1 MSPTASVSEST
12 VPDTTTSA
20 SVSGVHAGPAD
31 HDPGELDYHAL
42 NAMLNLYD
50 IDGKIQFEKD
60 REAAHQYF
68 LQHVN
73 QNTVFF
79 HDLDE
84 KLDYL
89 LEENYYEPEVL
100 AKYDREF
107 VKLLFGHAY
116 GKKFRFPT
124 FLGAFKYYTSYT
136 LKTFDGK
143 RYLERF
149 EDRVCMVALTLADG
163 DTSLAR
169 ALVDEIIEGRFQ
181 PATPTFLNSGKKQRG
196 EPVSCFL
203 LRIEDNMESIG
214 RAINSALQLSK
225 RGGGVALLLSNIREH
240 GAPIKK
246 IENQSSGVIPIM
258 KLLEDSFSYANQ
270 LGARQGAGAV
280 YLHAHHPDIY
290 RFLDTKRENADEKI
304 RIKTLSLGVV
314 IPDIT
319 FQLAKNN
326 DDMYLFSPYD
336 VERVYGVP
344 FADINVTDKYHEM
357 VEDRR
362 IRKTKI
368 KAREFFQTLAEL
380 QFESGY
386 PYIMFEDTVNR
397 ANPIDGKITHSN
409 LCSEILQVS
418 TPSTYNDDLSYSHV
432 GKDISCNLGSL
443 NIAKTMDSP
452 DIGQTIDTA
461 IRGLTAVSDQT
472 AITSVPS
479 IEKGNNDSHAIGL
492 GQMNLH
498 GYLARERIF
507 YGSDEGI
514 DFTNMYFYT
523 VLFHALRA
531 SNAIARERGRS
542 FAGFEKSTYASGE
555 FFDKYTD
562 QAWEPATERVREL
575 FADAEIDIPT
585 QDDWRELKAAV
596 QRDGIYNQNLQAVPP
611 TGSIS
616 YINHSTSSIHPVAA
630 KIEIRKEGKI
640 GRVYY
645 PAPYMTNDNLD
656 YYQDAYEIGYEK
668 IIDTYAAATQ
678 HVDQG
683 LSLTLFFKDTATTRD
698 VNKAQI
704 YAWRKGIKTLYYIR
718 LRQIALEGTEVEGC
732 VSCML

>member
-1 MSPTASVSEST
+1 MSAT
-12 VPDTTTSA
+12 
-20 SVSGVHAGPAD
+20 G
-31 HDPGELDYHAL
+31 LDYHAL

-50 IDGKIQFEKD
+50 ADGKIQFDKD
-60 REAAHQYF
+60 REAAREYF

-89 LEENYYEPEVL
+89 VENKYYDPAVL
-100 AKYDREF
+100 AKYDRAF
-107 VKLLFGHAY
+107 LKTLFEYAY
-116 GKKFRFPT
+116 SKKFRFST

-149 EDRVCMVALTLADG
+149 EDRVCMVALALADG
-163 DTSLAR
+163 DTDFAVS
-169 ALVDEIIEGRFQ
+169 LVDEMVSGRFQ
-181 PATPTFLNSGKKQRG
+181 PATPTFLNLGKAQRG

-203 LRIEDNMESIG
+203 LRIEDNMESIARG
-214 RAINSALQLSK
+214 INSALQLSK

-240 GAPIKK
+240 GAPIKH
-246 IENQSSGVIPIM
+246 IENQSSGVIPVM

-290 RFLDTKRENADEKI
+290 RFLDTKRENADEKV

-319 FQLAKNN
+319 FELARKNEP
-326 DDMYLFSPYD
+326 MYLFSPYD

-344 FADINVTDKYHEM
+344 FADINVTEKYHEM
-357 VEDRR
+357 VDDAR
-362 IRKTKI
+362 IRKSKI
-368 KAREFFQTLAEL
+368 SAREFFQRLAEI

-386 PYIMFEDTVNR
+386 PYIVFEDTVNK
-397 ANPIDGKITHSN
+397 ANPIKGKITMSN

-418 TPSTYNDDLSYSHV
+418 TPSEYNEDLSYKTV

-443 NIAKTMDSP
+443 NIALTMDSP
-452 DIGQTIDTA
+452 DLGKTVETA
-461 IRGLTAVSDQT
+461 IRALTAVSDQT
-472 AITSVPS
+472 DIESVPS
-479 IEKGNNDSHAIGL
+479 VKKGNAGGHAIGL

-507 YGSDEGI
+507 YGSDEGL
-514 DFTNMYFYT
+514 DFTNIYFYT
-523 VLFHALRA
+523 VAYHAIRA
-531 SNAIARERGRS
+531 SNQLAIERGS
-542 FAGFEKSTYASGE
+542 AFEGFADSKYASGE
-555 FFDKYTD
+555 YFTKYVEKEWAPRT
-562 QAWEPATERVREL
+562 ARVAAL
-575 FADAEIDIPT
+575 FADAGIHIPT
-585 QDDWRELKAAV
+585 QDDWRALAASV
-596 QRDGIYNQNLQAVPP
+596 AEHGLYNQNLQAVPP

-616 YINHSTSSIHPVAA
+616 YINHSTSSIHPIAS

-645 PAPYMTNDNLD
+645 PAPFMTNDNLE
-656 YYQDAYEIGYEK
+656 YYQDAYEIGPEK
-668 IIDTYAAATQ
+668 IIDTYAEATQ

-698 VNKAQI
+698 LNKAQI
-704 YAWRKGIKTLYYIR
+704 YAWRKGIKTIYYVR
-718 LRQIALEGTEVEGC
+718 LRQLALEGTEVDGC

>member
-1 MSPTASVSEST
+1 MSPTATSVEN
-12 VPDTTTSA
+12 A
-20 SVSGVHAGPAD
+20 SGARTGTNVGPSG
-31 HDPGELDYHAL
+31 HDSDELDYHAL

-50 IDGKIQFEKD
+50 ADGKIQFDKD

-79 HDLDE
+79 HNLDE

-89 LEENYYEPEVL
+89 VEENYYEPEVL
-100 AKYDREF
+100 DKYDRQF
-107 VKLLFGHAY
+107 VKDLFDAAY
-116 GKKFRFPT
+116 AKKFRFPT

-163 DTSLAR
+163 DRVLAR
-169 ALVDEIIEGRFQ
+169 QLVDEIIDGRFQ

-214 RAINSALQLSK
+214 RSINSALQLSK

-319 FQLAKNN
+319 FELAKNN

-336 VERVYGVP
+336 VERIYGVP
-344 FADINVTDKYHEM
+344 FADINVTEKYHEM
-357 VEDRR
+357 VEDKR
-362 IRKTKI
+362 IRKSKI

-386 PYIMFEDTVNR
+386 PYIMYEDTVNK
-397 ANPIDGKITHSN
+397 ANPIAGKITHSN

-418 TPSTYNDDLSYSHV
+418 TASTFNDDLSYSAV

-452 DIGQTIDTA
+452 DFGQTIEVS

-472 AITSVPS
+472 SITSVPS

-498 GYLARERIF
+498 GYLARERIY
-507 YGSDEGI
+507 YGSDEGV
-514 DFTNMYFYT
+514 DFTNIYFYT
-523 VLFHALRA
+523 VLYHAIRA
-531 SNAIARERGRS
+531 SNKIARERGKA
-542 FAGFEKSTYASGE
+542 FAGFKDSKYASGE
-555 FFDKYTD
+555 FFDKYTEKP
-562 QAWEPATERVREL
+562 WEPKTEKVRDL
-575 FADAEIDIPT
+575 FGQAGIHIPT

-596 QRDGIYNQNLQAVPP
+596 AEHGIYNQNLQAVPP

-645 PAPYMTNDNLD
+645 PAPYLTNDNLD

-718 LRQIALEGTEVEGC
+718 LRQMALEGTEVEGC